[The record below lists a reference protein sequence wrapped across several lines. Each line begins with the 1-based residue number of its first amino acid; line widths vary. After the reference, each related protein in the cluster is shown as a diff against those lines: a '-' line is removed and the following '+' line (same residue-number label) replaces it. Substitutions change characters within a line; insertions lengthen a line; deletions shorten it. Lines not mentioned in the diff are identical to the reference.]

1 MTSSVYVPS
10 HTAGRSARS
19 RLVPVLTVWA
29 VLSAVGAVRAEIVTG
44 TIDARTK
51 AGASRGTA
59 IVYAEPLDGAAPRR
73 PTTVRLEQKDKTFR
87 PSVIVL
93 PVGSTVEFPNLDAIF
108 HNVFSLSR
116 PEPFDLGLYRA
127 GASKSRTFTQ
137 PGTYWVFCNIHPQM
151 AAFLAVVPTP
161 WATVADTKGTF
172 RLELPRGRYRITA
185 LSDRA
190 QPVTAEITVGAGTTP
205 APTLAV
211 DETAW
216 IGLSHKNKFNQDYP
230 ASAYEAGHH

>member
-1 MTSSVYVPS
+1 LWGAVVLASYAML
-10 HTAGRSARS
+10 TATGSAR
-19 RLVPVLTVWA
+19 
-29 VLSAVGAVRAEIVTG
+29 AETITG
-44 TIDARTK
+44 KVDAQTK
-51 AGASRGTA
+51 SGASRGAT
-59 IVYAEPLDGAAPRR
+59 IVYAEPLDAPAPRK
-73 PTTVRLEQKDKTFR
+73 PTTIRLEQKDKTFR

-116 PEPFDLGLYRA
+116 PEPFDLGLYRS
-127 GASKSRTFTQ
+127 GASKSRTFMQ

-161 WATVADTKGTF
+161 WATLADATGSF
-172 RLELPRGRYRITA
+172 RLELPRGRYRLTA

-190 QPVTAEITVGAGTTP
+190 QPVTAEMTVGAGTTDAP
-205 APTLAV
+205 ALKI